1 MHTEAGSRTG
11 AADTLDSIGYAYGEL
26 ADYEQSIA
34 HYERALDMYRML
46 GDPHGEA
53 TCLLHLGDAQHSSGR
68 PEAARHSWGQVLAL
82 LGQVPGADTSAASAR
97 LRRPAGPSGE
107 PAGRSEPAAR
117 GAVKLPVLV
126 SSVMFREEE
135 VLTLDTLN
143 RALLLE
149 NIHPDATARLT
160 KAGYQVETMSRALGE
175 DELIDKVQGFSL
187 LGIRSQTQVTDRVL
201 DAAPD
206 LLAVGAFCIGTNQ
219 VDLLAAAAR
228 GVAVFNAPFSNTRS
242 VVELA
247 IAEIISLAR
256 RLPEKN
262 AKMHDGVWDKSAK
275 GAHEVRGRKL
285 GIVGYG
291 NIGTQLSVIAES
303 LGMSV
308 YFYDVADK
316 LAIGNA
322 RRCSTLQEL
331 LESVETVTIHVDGRA
346 GNHGFFGEEE
356 FALMNPR
363 SLFLNLS
370 RGFVV
375 DHAALRRHVES
386 GHLAGAAID
395 VFPKEPKAN
404 GEEFVSELRGVPNVI
419 LTPHIGGSTEE
430 AQQDIGEFVSG
441 KLADFANGG
450 ATAMSVNLPNVA
462 LPAVP
467 GTHRLIHL
475 HKNVPGVLASI
486 NRVLAD
492 HGVNVEGQLL
502 RTRDEL
508 GYVITDIGSQYSDEV
523 LDELRA
529 MDVTIR
535 LRTIESE

>member
-1 MHTEAGSRTG
+1 
-11 AADTLDSIGYAYGEL
+11 
-26 ADYEQSIA
+26 
-34 HYERALDMYRML
+34 ML
-46 GDPHGEA
+46 I
-53 TCLLHLGDAQHSSGR
+53 
-68 PEAARHSWGQVLAL
+68 RHSWGMK
-82 LGQVPGADTSAASAR
+82 
-97 LRRPAGPSGE
+97 
-107 PAGRSEPAAR
+107 GRMKR
-117 GAVKLPVLV
+117 VRFC
-126 SSVMFREEE
+126 SVGEE
-135 VLTLDTLN
+135 VLTLDTIN

-160 KAGYQVETMSRALGE
+160 KAGYQVETMTRALGE
-175 DELIDKVQGFSL
+175 DELIEKVQGVSL
-187 LGIRSQTQVTDRVL
+187 LGIRSQTQVTERVL
-201 DAAPD
+201 AAAPD

-219 VDLLAAAAR
+219 VDLAAAARR

-247 IAEIISLAR
+247 VAEIISLAR
-256 RLPEKN
+256 RLPAKN
-262 AKMHDGVWDKSAK
+262 MKMHEGVWDKSAK

-308 YFYDVADK
+308 YFYDIADK

-331 LESVETVTIHVDGRA
+331 LESVETVTLHVDGRA
-346 GNHGFFGEEE
+346 GNHGFFGEQE
-356 FALMNPR
+356 FALMRPR

-386 GHLAGAAID
+386 GHIAGAAID

-404 GEEFVSELRGVPNVI
+404 GEEFVSELRGLPNVI

-430 AQQDIGEFVSG
+430 AQQDIGDFVSG

-467 GTHRLIHL
+467 GTHRLIHV
-475 HKNVPGVLASI
+475 HQNVPGVLASI

-502 RTRDEL
+502 RTRDDF
-508 GYVITDIGSQYSDEV
+508 GYVITDIGTQYSEEV
-523 LDELRA
+523 LDKLRA